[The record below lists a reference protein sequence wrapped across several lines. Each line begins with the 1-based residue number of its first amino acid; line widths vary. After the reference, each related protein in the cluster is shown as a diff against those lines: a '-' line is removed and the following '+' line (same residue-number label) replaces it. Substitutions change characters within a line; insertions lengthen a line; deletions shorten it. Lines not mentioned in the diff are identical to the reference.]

1 MVFQILA
8 LEEHLPNDDRTPL
21 AQQLE
26 LTETYFLAIFCVE
39 SSVKI
44 LALGFVLHKGSYLR
58 NVWNIMDFIVVATGL
73 ITFVLPDDVELDLR
87 TLRAI
92 RVLRPL
98 KLVSGIP
105 SLQVVLKS
113 IIKAMAPLLQI
124 GLLVLFAIVIFAI
137 IGLEFYSGELHKTC
151 FLLPDKREIQ
161 KEGESET
168 PCYEGLYAPYGART
182 CKENESVCME
192 GVPSWAGP
200 NNGITS
206 FDNIFFAMLTVFQCI
221 TMEGWT
227 AMLYWT
233 NDATGSAFNWIYF
246 VPLIIIGSFFM
257 LNLVLGVLSGEFAKE
272 RERVENRQ
280 EFLKLRRAQQL
291 ERELNGYVEW
301 ICRAEEVILNEER
314 TTEEEKLHIMEVI
327 ERFSTIGFI
336 IYISGTST
344 MSKRVIKRR
353 VPKNIPPKQ
362 NPVPPELDFSS
373 ENFDPKK
380 VLSSNSIY
388 LPFPKAKTYNN
399 IAEYYSHTFLKA
411 EDRSKSIKE
420 ETRERNFAWYYSTL
434 GYDPSYGN
442 EYYTQLYREQVKIKR
457 RKGKKPVSTN
467 TIVSNNIRSSKIVK
481 LKSKYKLYCQRKFKS
496 WRKEIASKQSI
507 VASTSG
513 KNNVETTCEPSNV
526 ALTSE
531 QSNVASKYEA
541 SNVASISEPSNVAST
556 SKQSTVA
563 TTPESSNVATTSKPS
578 NAASK
583 CKQSTEAT
591 TSKQSSVAS
600 TPKQSSVATISVPS
614 NIASTSEPSTVA
626 TASDLSNVAT
636 TSEPKN
642 VASTSDLSNVAT
654 TSEPRNVAST
664 SDLSNVATTSEP
676 SNVASTSD
684 VWTSTKCAKEFVHPS
699 AVSVCSDLEN
709 PTSALGRFL
718 ANLVKSRNIKTTPL
732 PPVDKVNPLKSLSGD
747 RNAILKYSDDT
758 DELSFLKCILFGK
771 VDPPVVEGDPNL
783 NVHSVED
790 DAFQSQYQISIEDS
804 INYGDSDNQFA
815 VDPNNVDESGNVAY
829 SEVDTYFTDPLTVNT
844 DSQPENQNIS
854 PQNMD
859 SNNLLC
865 IDYRIGNIAYSE
877 INTNIIKMESTVS
890 DPKNRNDGSISDH
903 VSPLI
908 ESRNILNNE
917 SSNIL
922 NIEMNRVNRNDNSAY
937 ETESSGYMSDC
948 SEAERITKRS
958 KGSVSSKHW
967 GLNLIQKT
975 MKSKRAKVT
984 KHVNAQSNIN
994 AASENISSR
1003 TISNVDLK
1011 QKFYISDS
1019 VDKAVVLVKTDPEL
1033 LDTKISETKNLASP
1047 NGCVCDGGISKELS
1061 HECVCGFYKKAMNE
1075 VPRRKAA
1082 AKRKKLK
1089 GMRGKSEEDEEDA
1102 EDESSA
1108 PTAKLKQKGVSRSPY
1123 LKTSVKDTG
1132 KCKKFWRAEK
1142 RLRFTIRHVSKTQ
1155 TFYWVVIVLVF
1166 LNTVCVAV
1174 EHYNQPK
1181 WLDDFL
1187 YYAEYVF
1194 LGLFISEMLLKVYA
1208 LGARIYFESA
1218 FNRFDCVVICGS
1230 IFEVVW
1236 SSVRDG
1242 SFGLSVLRALRLLRI
1257 FKVTK
1262 YWSSLRNLVISLLSS
1277 MRSII
1282 SLLFLLFLFIL
1293 IFALLGMQL
1302 FGGAFNFPEGTPPAN
1317 FNTFPIALLTVFQ
1330 ILTGEDWNDV
1340 MYKGIESQGGIGK
1353 GGMLYSVYFIVL
1365 VLFGNYTLL
1374 NVFLAIAVDNL
1385 ANAQELTAAEA
1396 EEAEEDKE
1404 RAKEELDKE
1413 LKDLQMAS
1421 NPPEVNICP
1430 PSPMNNTEKG
1440 LEKGSTE
1447 KIEKDVEKGN
1457 KDNDGDKEEKKG
1469 PKPILPYSSMFI
1481 LSTTNPIRL
1490 VAHYIVNLRYFD
1502 LFIMIIITL
1511 SSIALAAEDPVE
1523 ENSPSNAILNYFDY
1537 AFTGFFAIEMFLKVV
1552 DQGVILHPGS
1562 YCRDLWNILDAIV
1575 VICALVAFAFVGSS
1589 TGQNLSTIKSLRVL
1603 RVLRPLKTIK
1613 RVPKLKAVFDCV
1625 VTSLK
1630 NVFNI
1635 LIVYI
1640 LFQFI
1645 FAVIAVQLFNGKF
1658 FYCTD
1663 QSKLL
1668 KDVCQGEYFKF
1679 SGSDKPPE
1687 VAKREWKPRDFHY
1700 DDVAAA
1706 MLTLFTVQTGEGWPS
1721 VLQHSMDSTYEN
1733 EGPLPRFRVEM
1744 AIFYIVFFIVFPFF
1758 FVNIFVALIIITF
1771 QEQGEK
1777 ELEEGDLD
1785 KNQKSCIDFAIHA
1798 KPLERYMPTQKT
1810 GVKYRIWL
1818 MVDSTPFEYFIML
1831 LIVCNTLLLMMKHD
1845 GQNKV
1850 FENTLRYLNITFTSF
1865 FSVECVLK
1873 IVAFGVWYHNASN
1886 LYIDVLSYLN
1896 EVFTSM
1902 FLLECILKL
1911 VAYGCK
1917 NFFKDPWNTFDFIT
1931 VVGSVIDVMVM
1942 ELGISFFNVGFLRLF
1957 RAARLIKLLRQG
1969 YTIRILLWTFI
1980 QSFKALPYVCLLI
1993 AMLFFIYAIIGMQVF
2008 GNIKFEPDT
2017 EMNRHNNFHT
2027 FIQSLM
2033 LLFRC
2038 ATGEAWQAIMLSC
2051 IKESPCDERSGKGQ
2065 KDCGSNL
2072 AYAYF
2077 VSFIFFCSFLMLNL
2091 FVAVIMDNF
2100 DYLTRDSSI
2109 LGAHHLDEFIR
2120 MWAEY
2125 DPTATG
2131 QIHYSEMYDLLR
2143 NMAPPLGFG
2152 NKCPYRLAYKKLIR
2166 MNMPL
2171 SNELKVNFTTTLFA
2185 LIRENLSIKIR
2196 PIDEM
2201 DQADNE
2207 LKETIRKI
2215 WPLQAKKAINKLLP
2229 PDDDLEGINFTVGKI
2244 YCALLILDNWRTSRF
2259 GKVNTGVRPNQ
2270 EKSPTPPPDSPQPS
2284 ILSRLMGSVYKS
2296 NTRQNHGS
2304 RSRHNTDEYYEDDR
2318 SQMARSP
2325 RGTVMQSN
2333 CGLEHDD
2340 EKPWNRFSFLRRGS
2354 SKKKHKNNHNLQAME
2369 LLAIDNT
2376 SRRPSQI
2383 SLRGSPNRPS
2393 NGDHLRPNGFGH
2405 RRSRS
2410 RSPGRGRS
2418 PLRARSP
2425 TPIGRSPSPG
2435 RRGHDI
2441 GFSDAVSDVVDV
2453 FIHDT
2458 SRRARS
2464 KHRGNDYVVHP
2475 HDSPN
2480 RRGGRSPPDQWPN
2493 NKPAWQQPSNR
2504 WADRGDSPDYHQ
2516 HPSCLERR
2524 SRTPSPKATPT
2535 LSEYHYRMDCSP
2547 MSPSSAHSVPPH
2559 RRNNHHRQRPG
2570 GRRLPPT
2577 PNHPSRLR
2585 FDGGRISPEQHA
2597 PPHRGGVVNF
2607 PRLNASPSRLPKL
2620 QMPPLWRDRTST
2632 YLVPQCPPPLVR
2644 TEWDRLYGGLYP
2656 DLVEEPLSFEVA
2668 ARIGGGG
2675 GARQL
2680 LPNGYKPGQSVMAL
2694 RTGLRR
2700 SDSDEDD
2707 WC

>member
-1 MVFQILA
+1 
-8 LEEHLPNDDRTPL
+8 
-21 AQQLE
+21 
-26 LTETYFLAIFCVE
+26 
-39 SSVKI
+39 
-44 LALGFVLHKGSYLR
+44 
-58 NVWNIMDFIVVATGL
+58 MDFIVVVTGF
-73 ITFVLPDDVELDLR
+73 ITSQVSEEIDLR

-137 IGLEFYSGELHKTC
+137 IGLEFYSGALHKTC
-151 FLLPDKREIQ
+151 YLIADLDVIY
-161 KEGESET
+161 KEGEAET
-168 PCYEGLYAPYGART
+168 PCYKGENAPYGTRS
-182 CKENESVCME
+182 CPQNISVCQE
-192 GVPSWAGP
+192 GWDGP
-200 NNGITS
+200 NHGITS

-233 NDATGSAFNWIYF
+233 NDAMGSYFNWIYF

-314 TTEEEKLHIMEVI
+314 TTEEEKMLIME
-327 ERFSTIGFI
+327 
-336 IYISGTST
+336 
-344 MSKRVIKRR
+344 
-353 VPKNIPPKQ
+353 
-362 NPVPPELDFSS
+362 
-373 ENFDPKK
+373 
-380 VLSSNSIY
+380 
-388 LPFPKAKTYNN
+388 A
-399 IAEYYSHTFLKA
+399 
-411 EDRSKSIKE
+411 
-420 ETRERNFAWYYSTL
+420 
-434 GYDPSYGN
+434 
-442 EYYTQLYREQVKIKR
+442 
-457 RKGKKPVSTN
+457 
-467 TIVSNNIRSSKIVK
+467 
-481 LKSKYKLYCQRKFKS
+481 
-496 WRKEIASKQSI
+496 
-507 VASTSG
+507 
-513 KNNVETTCEPSNV
+513 
-526 ALTSE
+526 
-531 QSNVASKYEA
+531 
-541 SNVASISEPSNVAST
+541 
-556 SKQSTVA
+556 
-563 TTPESSNVATTSKPS
+563 
-578 NAASK
+578 
-583 CKQSTEAT
+583 
-591 TSKQSSVAS
+591 
-600 TPKQSSVATISVPS
+600 
-614 NIASTSEPSTVA
+614 
-626 TASDLSNVAT
+626 
-636 TSEPKN
+636 
-642 VASTSDLSNVAT
+642 
-654 TSEPRNVAST
+654 
-664 SDLSNVATTSEP
+664 
-676 SNVASTSD
+676 
-684 VWTSTKCAKEFVHPS
+684 
-699 AVSVCSDLEN
+699 
-709 PTSALGRFL
+709 
-718 ANLVKSRNIKTTPL
+718 
-732 PPVDKVNPLKSLSGD
+732 
-747 RNAILKYSDDT
+747 
-758 DELSFLKCILFGK
+758 
-771 VDPPVVEGDPNL
+771 
-783 NVHSVED
+783 
-790 DAFQSQYQISIEDS
+790 
-804 INYGDSDNQFA
+804 
-815 VDPNNVDESGNVAY
+815 
-829 SEVDTYFTDPLTVNT
+829 
-844 DSQPENQNIS
+844 
-854 PQNMD
+854 
-859 SNNLLC
+859 
-865 IDYRIGNIAYSE
+865 
-877 INTNIIKMESTVS
+877 
-890 DPKNRNDGSISDH
+890 
-903 VSPLI
+903 
-908 ESRNILNNE
+908 
-917 SSNIL
+917 
-922 NIEMNRVNRNDNSAY
+922 
-937 ETESSGYMSDC
+937 
-948 SEAERITKRS
+948 
-958 KGSVSSKHW
+958 
-967 GLNLIQKT
+967 
-975 MKSKRAKVT
+975 
-984 KHVNAQSNIN
+984 
-994 AASENISSR
+994 
-1003 TISNVDLK
+1003 
-1011 QKFYISDS
+1011 
-1019 VDKAVVLVKTDPEL
+1019 
-1033 LDTKISETKNLASP
+1033 
-1047 NGCVCDGGISKELS
+1047 
-1061 HECVCGFYKKAMNE
+1061 
-1075 VPRRKAA
+1075 RRKAA

-1089 GMRGKSEEDEEDA
+1089 GMRGQSEEEDEEAD
-1102 EDESSA
+1102 DEAS
-1108 PTAKLKQKGVSRSPY
+1108 TAKLKQKGISRSPY
-1123 LKTSVKDTG
+1123 LKPSLRDRG

-1142 RLRFTIRHVSKTQ
+1142 RLRYSIRNASKSQ

-1174 EHYNQPK
+1174 EHYDQPK

-1208 LGARIYFESA
+1208 LGPRIYFESA

-1236 SSVRDG
+1236 SSVKEG

-1262 YWSSLRNLVISLLSS
+1262 YWSSLRNLVISLLNS

-1340 MYKGIESQGGIGK
+1340 MYKGIESQGGIEG
-1353 GGMLYSVYFIVL
+1353 GGMVYSLYFIVL

-1396 EEAEEDKE
+1396 EEAED
-1404 RAKEELDKE
+1404 RAKELDKE
-1413 LKDLQMAS
+1413 LKELQMS
-1421 NPPEVNICP
+1421 SDPPQVNICP
-1430 PSPMNNTEKG
+1430 PSPMNNAEKG
-1440 LEKGSTE
+1440 KNFSLEKGSNE
-1447 KIEKDVEKGN
+1447 KVNMNDDEEKGN
-1457 KDNDGDKEEKKG
+1457 PNDENEEKEEVKV

-1481 LSTTNPIRL
+1481 LSPTNPIR
-1490 VAHYIVNLRYFD
+1490 VAAHYVVNLRYFD

-1523 ENSPSNAILNYFDY
+1523 ENSPSNEILNYFDY
-1537 AFTGFFAIEMFLKVV
+1537 AFTGFFAIEMVLKVV

-1575 VICALVAFAFVGSS
+1575 VICALVAFAFVDSS

-1663 QSKLL
+1663 QSKLTEAA
-1668 KDVCQGEYFKF
+1668 CQGEFFEF
-1679 SGSDKPPE
+1679 SGSDSPPE
-1687 VAKREWKPRDFHY
+1687 VCKREWKKRDFHY

-1798 KPLERYMPTQKT
+1798 KPLERYMPPNKE
-1810 GVKYRIWL
+1810 GVKYRIWV
-1818 MVDSTPFEYFIML
+1818 MVDSTPFEYFIMF
-1831 LIVCNTLLLMMKHD
+1831 LIVCNTLLLMMKHND
-1845 GQNKV
+1845 ESDV
-1850 FENTLRYLNITFTSF
+1850 FETTLKYMNMTFTSL
-1865 FSVECVLK
+1865 FSLECLLK
-1873 IVAFGVWYHNASN
+1873 MVAFGARYHNASN
-1886 LYIDVLSYLN
+1886 LYLDILSYLN

-1902 FLLECILKL
+1902 FLLECVLKL

-1917 NFFKDPWNTFDFIT
+1917 NFFRDPWNTFDFIT
-1931 VVGSVIDVMVM
+1931 VVGSVIDVLVM
-1942 ELGISFFNVGFLRLF
+1942 ELGTILSKQISFFNVGFLRLF

-2008 GNIKFEPDT
+2008 GNIALNPEQQIT
-2017 EMNRHNNFHT
+2017 RHNNFRS
-2027 FIQSLM
+2027 FFQGLM

-2051 IKESPCDERSGKGQ
+2051 IKGSPCDERSGKGP
-2065 KDCGSNL
+2065 KECGSNL

-2125 DPTATG
+2125 DPQATG
-2131 QIHYSEMYDLLR
+2131 WIHYTEMYDMLR
-2143 NMAPPLGFG
+2143 NMDPPLGFG

-2171 SNELKVNFTTTLFA
+2171 SPDLKVNFTTTLFA

-2201 DQADNE
+2201 DQADRE

-2215 WPLQAKKAINKLLP
+2215 WPLQAKKAIDKLLP
-2229 PDDDLEGINFTVGKI
+2229 PDDDLQGIKITVGKI
-2244 YCALLILDNWRTSRF
+2244 YCALLILDNWRTTRF
-2259 GKVNTGVRPNQ
+2259 GKINTGPRIQ

-2284 ILSRLMGSVYKS
+2284 ILSRLMGAVCNS
-2296 NTRQNHGS
+2296 NS
-2304 RSRHNTDEYYEDDR
+2304 RNSHARFNVDSYFEDDK
-2318 SQMARSP
+2318 SQLSRSP
-2325 RGTVMQSN
+2325 RGSILQSN
-2333 CGLEHDD
+2333 YSLEKIHEE
-2340 EKPWNRFSFLRRGS
+2340 EKPWQRSFSFLRRGS
-2354 SKKKHKNNHNLQAME
+2354 SRKKKYYEKNQQGME
-2369 LLAIDNT
+2369 LLGIDNS
-2376 SRRPSQI
+2376 SRRPSAI
-2383 SLRGSPNRPS
+2383 SLRGASPNRG
-2393 NGDHLRPNGFGH
+2393 NDGDHLRPNGF

-2418 PLRARSP
+2418 PSPRLRGRSP
-2425 TPIGRSPSPG
+2425 TPIGRSPSP
-2435 RRGHDI
+2435 RRGGGGGGGHDI
-2441 GFSDAVSDVVDV
+2441 GFSDAVSDVVDLV
-2453 FIHDT
+2453 KYES
-2458 SRRARS
+2458 SRRERS
-2464 KHRGNDYVVHP
+2464 RSRSRTRDKMRGDEYNMHP
-2475 HDSPN
+2475 NESPT
-2480 RRGGRSPPDQWPN
+2480 RGRSPNQWTNKSGWQAGSPPRWSRN
-2493 NKPAWQQPSNR
+2493 N
-2504 WADRGDSPDYHQ
+2504 SPEYHS
-2516 HPSCLERR
+2516 SCLDRR
-2524 SRTPSPKATPT
+2524 SRSPSPKPTPT
-2535 LSEYHYRMDCSP
+2535 LSDYHYRMGVTQQEHRSRSP
-2547 MSPSSAHSVPPH
+2547 SPSSAHSLPPQ
-2559 RRNNHHRQRPG
+2559 RRPG

-2577 PNHPSRLR
+2577 PNQPSRLR
-2585 FDGGRISPEQHA
+2585 FDVHSVERMNFPSQIHSPMPQ
-2597 PPHRGGVVNF
+2597 HRGVQSVIHF
-2607 PRLNASPSRLPKL
+2607 PRLNPSPTHLPKL

-2632 YLVPQCPPPLVR
+2632 YLETQPPPLIR
-2644 TEWDRLYGGLYP
+2644 TEWQGGSLPGHPPGLRERDMHLYP
-2656 DLVEEPLSFEVA
+2656 SLSYHLGHDEPLSFEVA
-2668 ARIGGGG
+2668 ASIGRGS
-2675 GARQL
+2675 RHL
-2680 LPNGYKPGQSVMAL
+2680 PSTLPNGYKPGQRDRILHRDSSMAGL
-2694 RTGLRR
+2694 RTGHVGLRR